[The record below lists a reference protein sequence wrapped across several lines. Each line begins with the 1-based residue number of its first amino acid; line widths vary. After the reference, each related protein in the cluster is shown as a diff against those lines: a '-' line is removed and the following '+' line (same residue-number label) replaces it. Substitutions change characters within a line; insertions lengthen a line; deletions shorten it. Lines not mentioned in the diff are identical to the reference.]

1 MRLVVAAAVVDMAAV
16 AVDMAAAAVDMA
28 AAAVDMAAAAVV
40 EVDLRLQIAVPEP
53 VAGKIAAMA
62 AALLTQVLMTQVVH
76 AAVGEVLLLRVK
88 VPMVMAELRAESVSI
103 ARHLLVA
110 GLLFAAH

>member
-1 MRLVVAAAVVDMAAV
+1 MVVV
-16 AVDMAAAAVDMA
+16 
-28 AAAVDMAAAAVV
+28 
-40 EVDLRLQIAVPEP
+40 VDLRLQIAVPEP
-53 VAGKIAAMA
+53 VAGKIAAME

-88 VPMVMAELRAESVSI
+88 VPMVIAVMAELRAESVSI